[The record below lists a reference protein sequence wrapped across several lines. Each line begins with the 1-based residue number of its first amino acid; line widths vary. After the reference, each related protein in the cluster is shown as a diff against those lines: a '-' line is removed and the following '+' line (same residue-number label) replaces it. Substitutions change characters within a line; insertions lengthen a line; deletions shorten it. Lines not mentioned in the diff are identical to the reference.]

1 MDQRNWWADALRC
14 VLAIVTGFI
23 IALVAGAVWAAPP
36 CDVDRPNEHAAFPCG
51 VILYSPSGSVSSS
64 VLAGMARGAGASVR
78 HQFAIVSAASATV
91 HNRST
96 LQALAVSSAQV
107 IPDRTMRAIAKPGGG
122 GGGGSTGE
130 VQQAGATRIGAPVTG
145 NNGAGVGIAIVDTG
159 LDFNHTDLQGAFG
172 IGCHDSFGASCQD
185 QNGHGTHVAGIVG
198 ARDNDTG
205 VVGVASGATL
215 YAVRVLD
222 ASGSGSDSDVMAG
235 LDWIYS
241 QNTGGMKIRV
251 ANMSLGRDGTV
262 NDNPAMH
269 ATVTKLS
276 DQGVTIVVAAGNDP
290 KMVIS
295 QQVPPAYPEVLAIA
309 SSTAIDG
316 TNACN
321 RLSSAIRA
329 DTASYFTTDGDGVVV
344 SAPGEDKED
353 VSRGCLISSTG
364 ILSLKLGGGTTR
376 MSGTSMASPHV
387 AGVAALLV
395 AADTTITPACV
406 RAKIAK
412 GAVRQDAAPL
422 NSPTSSYTFDG
433 KREGI
438 LSAPG
443 ALGASCSP

>member
-1 MDQRNWWADALRC
+1 MDPRKWWAGALA
-14 VLAIVTGFI
+14 VATGLG
-23 IALVAGAVWAAPP
+23 IAMIAGTVRADPP
-36 CDVDRPNEHAAFPCG
+36 CNVDRPNENAAFPCG

-78 HQFAIVSAASATV
+78 HQFAIVSAASATI
-91 HNRST
+91 HSRSA
-96 LQALAVSSAQV
+96 LQALAISSAQV

-122 GGGGSTGE
+122 GGGGGTTDTE
-130 VQQAGATRIGAPVTG
+130 VLSEGFKRIGASTTG
-145 NNGAGVGIAIVDTG
+145 NVGIGVGVAIVDTG
-159 LDFNHTDLQGAFG
+159 LDFNHADLQGAFG
-172 IGCHDSFGASCQD
+172 SGCHDSFGGTCQD
-185 QNGHGTHVAGIVG
+185 QNGHGTHVGGIVA
-198 ARDNDTG
+198 ARDNSTG

-269 ATVTKLS
+269 ASVTRLS

-309 SSTAIDG
+309 STTAIDG

-321 RLSSAIRA
+321 RLSSAIKA

-344 SAPGEDKED
+344 SAPGEDRED

-395 AADTTITPACV
+395 AAGTSSPTCI
-406 RAKIAK
+406 RAKLAN
-412 GAVRQDAAPL
+412 GASRQGTAPL
-422 NSPTSSYTFDG
+422 NAPTSSYTFDG

-438 LSAPG
+438 VSVPG
-443 ALGASCSP
+443 ALAATCP